1 VGAGVSSVVCA
12 IAPIDNAPDNARN
25 KTANPVMNLL
35 FMNTSSNRART
46 NQPQIK

>member
-35 FMNTSSNRART
+35 FMNTPFEPRPNQSTT
-46 NQPQIK
+46 N